1 MRPRHFEITYRL
13 NDSRRLFVQPDSHM
27 SDDDAWF
34 YACLHA
40 DIGVWHEDAC
50 AEGDGAQLREFAQK
64 AGLTEVR
71 WEELP

>member
-1 MRPRHFEITYRL
+1 MRPRHFQITYRL
-13 NDSRRLFVQPDSHM
+13 NDSRRVFVQPDTHM
-27 SDDDAWF
+27 TDEDAWY

-40 DIGVWHEDAC
+40 DIGVFY
-50 AEGDGAQLREFAQK
+50 GDGSEQPRVYAEE